1 MIKINLLPQRKPRRQ
16 AEPGQL
22 EVGMVMAGMA
32 AAAAVLFFAV
42 HRPQAAKRDRIKAEA
57 AELADKNARATKK
70 VADLPTLKAAVD
82 AEKKRKES
90 IDRLVGTTVL
100 PDNVLHELSRI
111 LTSEGPT
118 MSLAMTTLT
127 GNTSDGDPNKRFSAD
142 WDPKHVWITSFTTK
156 ADTFTLEG
164 GAQAES
170 DIPQLAKRMAA
181 SVYFDEVTSPKSER
195 VEPANQPGQ
204 GTAAY
209 YKFTLSGKV
218 LY

>member
-16 AEPGQL
+16 AEPGQF
-22 EVGMVMAGMA
+22 EVGLVMAGMA
-32 AAAAVLFFAV
+32 AAAAVMFFAV
-42 HRPQAAKRDRIKAEA
+42 HRPLAAKRDRIKAEV
-57 AELADKNARATKK
+57 AELSDKNARATKK
-70 VADLPTLKAAVD
+70 VADLPALKAAVD
-82 AEKKRKES
+82 AETKRKES

-127 GNTSDGDPNKRFSAD
+127 GNTADGDPNKRFSAD

-156 ADTFTLEG
+156 GDTFTLEG

-181 SVYFDEVTSPKSER
+181 SVYFNEVTSPKSER
-195 VEPANQPGQ
+195 VEPTNQVGA